1 MASAYSP
8 VVCLMESFLSVFR
21 RCGSSLFSGGF
32 SPGFSSV
39 ASTPPTGT
47 ICPSAAA
54 TSPMVPS
61 SSASRSRLTL
71 SVSISAT
78 GSPFFTASPAF
89 LYQRK
94 TFPSVIASP
103 ILGMMISA
111 IGVRHLLH
119 RGDHV
124 LLFRRGQ
131 HLERARVRHRHVLA
145 DHARDGRV
153 ELVEDGLGDV
163 RRDLRRRAEWLPLLL
178 DDHAAM
184 RLRHRCVRR
193 LEVERPQRA
202 QVDDLGLNP

>member
-1 MASAYSP
+1 MATTFAVRSTRGAFISMASAYSP
-8 VVCLMESFLSVFR
+8 VVCLMESFLSVLR
-21 RCGSSLFSGGF
+21 RCGSSAF
-32 SPGFSSV
+32 SPGRSNV

-54 TSPMVPS
+54 TSPIVPS

-78 GSPFFTASPAF
+78 GSPFFTASPGF

-111 IGVRHLLH
+111 IGVGHLFH

-124 LLFRRGQ
+124 LFLRRGQ
-131 HLERARVRHRHVLA
+131 HFESARVRHRHILA
-145 DHARDGRV
+145 DHARDRRV
-153 ELVEDGLGDV
+153 ELVEHVLGDG
-163 RRDLRRRAEWLPLLL
+163 RGDLRRGAERLPLLL
-178 DDHAAM
+178 HDHAPM
-184 RLRHRCVRR
+184 RFRHRRVRR
-193 LEVERPQRA
+193 LEVE
-202 QVDDLGLNP
+202 